1 MKGFIVAVLVGGCI
15 LISLFFSFRYLSVL
29 REDHLRLK
37 TDYDQIVKM
46 KQLLKEKDVSKE
58 TDSLFNQLNR
68 IVQRHELKNKISHI
82 QSHGEEV
89 EITLQNVS
97 QEEMVVFINSLNQSQ
112 SLHILRA
119 DLSVD
124 DLNQLSL
131 SLTLRP

>member
-1 MKGFIVAVLVGGCI
+1 MKGFIAAVFVGGCI
-15 LISLFFSFRYLSVL
+15 LISLFFSFRYLSVF
-29 REDHLRLK
+29 REDYLRLK

-46 KQLLKEKDVSKE
+46 KQSLKEKHVSKE
-58 TDSLFNQLNR
+58 TDSLLNQLNR
-68 IVQRHELKNKISHI
+68 IVQRHELKNKVSHI
-82 QSHGEEV
+82 QSHDHEV
-89 EITLQNVS
+89 EITLQNIS